1 MRFRD
6 FLLTFLVS
14 VLATVLTVQL
24 LITIEYIPTQPTYQ
38 TQIRQNITGE
48 FTTPATGYPPPTR
61 KIYNVENVT
70 KNAALRILHVYIE
83 FKVISN
89 PNHAFIDFCLW
100 LIDDSLG
107 QKKIAEVK
115 DLDSAFG
122 VLSLDINVDVNH
134 AYSVLI
140 WAASP
145 YISNGTYQ
153 GKIIQDIS
161 F

>member
-1 MRFRD
+1 MRFKD
-6 FLLTFLVS
+6 FLLTVLVS

-24 LITIEYIPTQPTYQ
+24 LITIEYIPTQRPYQ
-38 TQIRQNITGE
+38 TQIRQDITGE
-48 FTTPATGYPPPTR
+48 FTTPAIGYPPPTR
-61 KIYNVENVT
+61 KVHQILNAT
-70 KNAALRILHVYIE
+70 KNAALRILHIYIE
-83 FKVISN
+83 FEVISN
-89 PNHAFIDFCLW
+89 PDHAFIDFYLW

-122 VLSLDINVDVNH
+122 VLSLGINVDVNH

-145 YISNGTYQ
+145 HISNGTYQ